1 MVNFESFSVQ
11 EINTSEINEINGGFS
26 WEDYLIGKTIDSA
39 LECMKETFIVYVNYS
54 ASTGG
59 KYVIHHAQ

>member
-1 MVNFESFSVQ
+1 MVNFESFSVH
-11 EINTSEINEINGGFS
+11 EMNTSEMTDINGGFS
-26 WEDYLIGKTIDSA
+26 WEDYLIGKGIDA
-39 LECMKETFIVYVNYS
+39 AIECMKELFIAYVNYS

>member
-11 EINTSEINEINGGFS
+11 EMNTSEITKINGGFS
-26 WEDYLIGKTIDSA
+26 WEDYLVGKAIDSA
-39 LECMKETFIVYVNYS
+39 LECMKEAFIAYVNYS

>member
-1 MVNFESFSVQ
+1 M
-11 EINTSEINEINGGFS
+11 NTSEMTDINGGFS
-26 WEDYLIGKTIDSA
+26 WEDYLIGKGIDAA
-39 LECMKETFIVYVNYS
+39 LECMKELFIAYVNYS